1 MSVRKWVSLFYDWK
15 NKWWLLLMDLIVF
28 LKVREL
34 SEQIQARAE
43 EDDPVMAAVNAKVD
57 EWKVSHDPP
66 PSVVSFAK

>member
-1 MSVRKWVSLFYDWK
+1 M
-15 NKWWLLLMDLIVF
+15 LMDLIVF